1 MKATSEELAIFVA
14 VVESGSFS
22 RAAEQLGQAN
32 SAVSRAVKK
41 LEMKLGVSLLNRT
54 TRQLSLTEEG
64 ERYFRRVQQILQ
76 EMAAAETEI
85 MESRN
90 TPRGL
95 LRIDAATPVML
106 HFLMPLIKP
115 FRERYPEI
123 TLSLV
128 SSETFINL
136 IERKV
141 DVAIRA
147 GTLTDSSLRARPLF
161 TSYRKIIASPD
172 YIARFG
178 KPESVEELKQHLCLG
193 FSEPISLNTWPIACS
208 DGQLHEIECGISSNS
223 GETLKQLCLSGN
235 GIACLSDYM
244 IDKEI
249 ARGELVELL
258 ADAPTAAIAFSING
272 MVKFEMPISRVSPCF
287 FSFQQCLHKFFDRH
301 GITRRWPVDQRQ
313 IDIIGTQFFQ
323 ALFQAWD

>member
-1 MKATSEELAIFVA
+1 MKASSEELTIFVA

-22 RAAEQLGQAN
+22 RAAERLGQAN

-41 LEMKLGVSLLNRT
+41 LESKLGVNLLNRT

-64 ERYFRRVQQILQ
+64 ERYFRRVQGVLQ
-76 EMAAAETEI
+76 EMAAAETEV
-85 MESRN
+85 MEAKL
-90 TPRGL
+90 TPRGM

-106 HFLMPLIKP
+106 HFLMPMIKP

-141 DVAIRA
+141 DVAIRV
-147 GTLTDSSLRARPLF
+147 GKLTDSSLRARPLF
-161 TSYRKIIASPD
+161 SSYRKIIASPD
-172 YIARFG
+172 YLAHYG
-178 KPESVEELKQHLCLG
+178 KPGTVTDLEKHVCLG
-193 FSEPISLNTWPIACS
+193 FTEPVSLNTWPIAS
-208 DGQLHEIECGISSNS
+208 GDGQLYEAECGLTSNS

-244 IDKEI
+244 INKELKS
-249 ARGELVELL
+249 GELIEVL
-258 ADAPTAAIAFSING
+258 ADKRLP
-272 MVKFEMPISRVSPCF
+272 VEMPFSAVYYSDRAVS
-287 FSFQQCLHKFFDRH
+287 
-301 GITRRWPVDQRQ
+301 TRIRAF
-313 IDIIGTQFFQ
+313 IDFVSEQ
-323 ALFQAWD
+323 LLCSPLN

>member
-1 MKATSEELAIFVA
+1 MKATSEELTVFVA

-32 SAVSRAVKK
+32 SAISRSLKK

-64 ERYFRRVQQILQ
+64 ERYFRRVQSVLQ

-85 MESRN
+85 MESRS

-95 LRIDAATPVML
+95 LRIDAATPVVL

-115 FRERYPEI
+115 FRERYPEM

-161 TSYRKIIASPD
+161 TSYRKIIASPQ
-172 YIARFG
+172 YIAEHG
-178 KPESVEELKQHLCLG
+178 KPETVEELKQHLG
-193 FSEPISLNTWPIACS
+193 FTEPVSLNTWPVACH
-208 DGQLHEIECGISSNS
+208 DGQLHEITCGLSSNS
-223 GETLKQLCLSGN
+223 GETLKQLCLEGN

-249 ARGELVELL
+249 AAGQLVELM
-258 ADAPTAAIAFSING
+258 ADKRLP
-272 MVKFEMPISRVSPCF
+272 VEMPFSAVYYSDRAVS
-287 FSFQQCLHKFFDRH
+287 
-301 GITRRWPVDQRQ
+301 TRIRAF
-313 IDIIGTQFFQ
+313 IDFLSEHIKTAPGG
-323 ALFQAWD
+323 AV

>member
-1 MKATSEELAIFVA
+1 MKVTSDEIATFVA

-22 RAAEQLGQAN
+22 RAAEQLCLAN
-32 SAVSRAVKK
+32 SAISRTVKK
-41 LEMKLGVSLLNRT
+41 LEAKLGVSLLNRT

-64 ERYFRRVQQILQ
+64 ERYFRRVQVVLQ
-76 EMAAAETEI
+76 EMTAAENEI
-85 MESRN
+85 IETRHS
-90 TPRGL
+90 PRGL
-95 LRIDAATPVML
+95 LRIDAATPVLL
-106 HFLMPLIKP
+106 HYLLPLIKP
-115 FRERYPEI
+115 FRERYPDI

-147 GTLTDSSLRARPLF
+147 GILTDSSLRARPLM

-172 YIARFG
+172 YISRHG
-178 KPESVEELKQHLCLG
+178 KPKTVEELKQHVCLG
-193 FSEPISLNTWPIACS
+193 FTEPGSLNTWPIYCCDA
-208 DGQLHEIECGISSNS
+208 QLYEIVCGISSNS

-249 ARGELVELL
+249 ERGELVELL
-258 ADAPTAAIAFSING
+258 ADMRVP
-272 MVKFEMPISRVSPCF
+272 VEMPLNAVYYSDRAVSARIRAF
-287 FSFQQCLHKFFDRH
+287 IDFLSEH
-301 GITRRWPVDQRQ
+301 GH
-313 IDIIGTQFFQ
+313 
-323 ALFQAWD
+323 

>member
-1 MKATSEELAIFVA
+1 MKATSEELAIFVS

-64 ERYFRRVQQILQ
+64 ERYFRRVQSILQ
-76 EMAAAETEI
+76 EMAAAESEI
-85 MESRN
+85 METRN

-95 LRIDAATPVML
+95 LRIDAATPVVL

-115 FRERYPEI
+115 FRERYPEV

-128 SSETFINL
+128 SSETIINL

-161 TSYRKIIASPD
+161 NSYRKIIASPD
-172 YIARFG
+172 YISCYG
-178 KPESVEELKQHLCLG
+178 KPETIDDLKQHICLR
-193 FSEPISLNTWPIACS
+193 FTEPASLNTWPIACS
-208 DGQLHEIECGISSNS
+208 DGQLHE
-223 GETLKQLCLSGN
+223 
-235 GIACLSDYM
+235 
-244 IDKEI
+244 
-249 ARGELVELL
+249 
-258 ADAPTAAIAFSING
+258 
-272 MVKFEMPISRVSPCF
+272 VKYG
-287 FSFQQCLHKFFDRH
+287 L
-301 GITRRWPVDQRQ
+301 
-313 IDIIGTQFFQ
+313 
-323 ALFQAWD
+323 

>member
-1 MKATSEELAIFVA
+1 MRATSEEIAIFVA

-22 RAAEQLGQAN
+22 RAAEQLGLAN
-32 SAVSRAVKK
+32 SAVSRSVKK
-41 LEMKLGVSLLNRT
+41 LESKLGVSLLNRT

-64 ERYFRRVQQILQ
+64 ERYFRRVQAILQ
-76 EMAAAETEI
+76 EMAAAENEI
-85 MESRN
+85 METKR
-90 TPRGL
+90 TPHGL

-141 DVAIRA
+141 DIAIRA

-161 TSYRKIIASPD
+161 TSYRKIVASPD
-172 YIARFG
+172 YLARRG
-178 KPESVEELKQHLCLG
+178 TPQTIEDLKEHDCLG
-193 FSEPISLNTWPIACS
+193 FTEPASLNIWPVS
-208 DGQLHEIECGISSNS
+208 RGDGQLFEITSSLSSNS
-223 GETLKQLCLSGN
+223 GETIKQLCLSGN

-244 IDKEI
+244 IDGEI
-249 ARGELVELL
+249 ERGEFVELL
-258 ADAPTAAIAFSING
+258 PTHRLPI
-272 MVKFEMPISRVSPCF
+272 EMPFSAVYYSDRAVSARIRAF
-287 FSFQQCLHKFFDRH
+287 
-301 GITRRWPVDQRQ
+301 
-313 IDIIGTQFFQ
+313 IDF
-323 ALFQAWD
+323 LSERLS

>member
-22 RAAEQLGQAN
+22 RAAEQLRLAN
-32 SAVSRAVKK
+32 SAVSRSVKK

-76 EMAAAETEI
+76 EMAAAENEL
-85 MESRN
+85 METRH

-95 LRIDAATPVML
+95 LRIDAATPVVL

-115 FRERYPEI
+115 FRERYPEV

-147 GTLTDSSLRARPLF
+147 GNLTDSSLRARPLF
-161 TSYRKIIASPD
+161 SSYRKVVASPD
-172 YIARFG
+172 YLDRYG
-178 KPESVEELKQHLCLG
+178 VPQTVEDLDDHVCLG
-193 FSEPISLNTWPIACS
+193 FTEPVSLNTWPVARQ
-208 DGQLHEIECGISSNS
+208 DGQLHDIQVGLSSNS
-223 GETLKQLCLSGN
+223 GETIKQLCLTGN

-249 ARGELVELL
+249 GNGEVVELL
-258 ADAPTAAIAFSING
+258 AEHRLP
-272 MVKFEMPISRVSPCF
+272 VEMPFSAVYYSDRAVS
-287 FSFQQCLHKFFDRH
+287 
-301 GITRRWPVDQRQ
+301 TRIRAF
-313 IDIIGTQFFQ
+313 IDFLSEHVKQPREG
-323 ALFQAWD
+323 L

>member
-1 MKATSEELAIFVA
+1 MKASSDELIIFVA

-22 RAAEQLGQAN
+22 RAAEQLNLAN

-64 ERYFRRVQQILQ
+64 ERYFRRIQQVLQ
-76 EMAAAETEI
+76 EMAAAETEL
-85 MESRN
+85 MESRQ

-95 LRIDAATPVML
+95 LRIDAATPVIL
-106 HFLMPLIKP
+106 HLLMPMIKP
-115 FRERYPEI
+115 FRERYPDV

-161 TSYRKIIASPD
+161 TSYRKIVAAPD
-172 YIARFG
+172 YLERHGVPATICD
-178 KPESVEELKQHLCLG
+178 LKDHICLG
-193 FSEPISLNTWPIACS
+193 FTEPATLNTWPVACE
-208 DGQLHEIECGISSNS
+208 DGQLLETTPGMTSNS

-235 GIACLSDYM
+235 GIACLSDFM

-249 ARGELVELL
+249 EQGELVELL
-258 ADAPTAAIAFSING
+258 AEYRLP
-272 MVKFEMPISRVSPCF
+272 VEMPFSAVYYSDRAVS
-287 FSFQQCLHKFFDRH
+287 
-301 GITRRWPVDQRQ
+301 TRIRTF
-313 IDIIGTQFFQ
+313 IDFLSEWIKNSPNRG
-323 ALFQAWD
+323 

>member
-1 MKATSEELAIFVA
+1 MKASSDELIIFVA

-22 RAAEQLGQAN
+22 RAAEQLNLAN

-64 ERYFRRVQQILQ
+64 ERYFRRVQQVLQ
-76 EMAAAETEI
+76 EMAAAETEL
-85 MESRN
+85 MESRQ

-95 LRIDAATPVML
+95 LRIDAATPVIL
-106 HFLMPLIKP
+106 HLLMPMIKP
-115 FRERYPEI
+115 FRERYPEVA
-123 TLSLV
+123 LSLV

-161 TSYRKIIASPD
+161 TSYRKIVAAPD
-172 YIARFG
+172 YFERYGVPKNIC
-178 KPESVEELKQHLCLG
+178 ELNDHVCLG
-193 FSEPISLNTWPIACS
+193 FTEPVSLNTWPVACE
-208 DGQLHEIECGISSNS
+208 DGQLLEITPGMTSNS
-223 GETLKQLCLSGN
+223 GETLKQLCLTGN
-235 GIACLSDYM
+235 GIACLSDFM

-249 ARGELVELL
+249 EQGELVELL
-258 ADAPTAAIAFSING
+258 AEYRLP
-272 MVKFEMPISRVSPCF
+272 VEMPFSAVYYSDRAVS
-287 FSFQQCLHKFFDRH
+287 
-301 GITRRWPVDQRQ
+301 TRIRTF
-313 IDIIGTQFFQ
+313 IDFLSEWIKK
-323 ALFQAWD
+323 

>member
-1 MKATSEELAIFVA
+1 MKATTEELAIFVA

-22 RAAEQLGQAN
+22 RAAEQLTLAN

-76 EMAAAETEI
+76 DLVAAETEI
-85 MESRN
+85 IETKS

-95 LRIDAATPVML
+95 LRIDAATPVIL
-106 HFLMPLIKP
+106 HYLMPLIKP
-115 FRERYPEI
+115 FREHYPEI

-141 DVAIRA
+141 DVAIRV
-147 GTLTDSSLRARPLF
+147 GTLSDSSLRARPLF
-161 TSYRKIIASPD
+161 SSYRKMIA
-172 YIARFG
+172 A
-178 KPESVEELKQHLCLG
+178 PEYLEKYGAPRSVDDLANHVCLG
-193 FSEPISLNTWPIACS
+193 FTEPASLNIWPVAQS
-208 DGQLHEIECGISSNS
+208 DGQLYEVTAELTSNS
-223 GETLKQLCLSGN
+223 GETLKQLCLMGN

-244 IDKEI
+244 INKELEK
-249 ARGELVELL
+249 GELVEVL
-258 ADAPTAAIAFSING
+258 ADFRLPVSMPFNAVYYSDRAVSTRIRAF
-272 MVKFEMPISRVSPCF
+272 
-287 FSFQQCLHKFFDRH
+287 
-301 GITRRWPVDQRQ
+301 
-313 IDIIGTQFFQ
+313 IDFLSERIP
-323 ALFQAWD
+323 AHAVPKSL

>member
-1 MKATSEELAIFVA
+1 MKASSDELIIFVA
-14 VVESGSFS
+14 VVESRSFS
-22 RAAEQLGQAN
+22 RAAEQLNLAN

-64 ERYFRRVQQILQ
+64 ERYFRRVQQVLQ
-76 EMAAAETEI
+76 EMASAETEL
-85 MESRN
+85 MESRQ

-95 LRIDAATPVML
+95 LRIDAATPVIL
-106 HFLMPLIKP
+106 HLLLPMIKP
-115 FRERYPEI
+115 FRECYPDV

-161 TSYRKIIASPD
+161 ISYRKIVASPD
-172 YIARFG
+172 YLARHG
-178 KPESVEELKQHLCLG
+178 VPETICDLKEHICLG
-193 FSEPISLNTWPIACS
+193 FTEPVSLNTWPVACE
-208 DGQLHEIECGISSNS
+208 DGLLLEITPGMTSNS
-223 GETLKQLCLSGN
+223 GETLKQLCLTGN

-249 ARGELVELL
+249 KRGDVVELL
-258 ADAPTAAIAFSING
+258 AEYRLP
-272 MVKFEMPISRVSPCF
+272 VEMPFSAVYYSDRAVS
-287 FSFQQCLHKFFDRH
+287 
-301 GITRRWPVDQRQ
+301 TRIRTF
-313 IDIIGTQFFQ
+313 IDFLSEQ
-323 ALFQAWD
+323 LKK

>member
-1 MKATSEELAIFVA
+1 MKATSEELTIFVA

-32 SAVSRAVKK
+32 SAISRAVKK

-76 EMAAAETEI
+76 EMAAAENEL
-85 MESRN
+85 METRQ

-106 HFLMPLIKP
+106 HLLMPLVKP
-115 FRERYPEI
+115 FRERYPEM

-161 TSYRKIIASPD
+161 ASYRKIIASPD
-172 YIARFG
+172 YLAQNGIPQSA
-178 KPESVEELKQHLCLG
+178 EDLKDHLCLG
-193 FSEPISLNTWPIACS
+193 FSETSSLNRWPVAQS
-208 DGQLHEIECGISSNS
+208 DGQLYDITAGISSNS
-223 GETLKQLCLSGN
+223 GETIKQLCLRGN

-244 IDKEI
+244 INQEI
-249 ARGELVELL
+249 AEGKFVELL
-258 ADAPTAAIAFSING
+258 ADKLLP
-272 MVKFEMPISRVSPCF
+272 VEMPFSAVYYSDRAVSTRIRAF
-287 FSFQQCLHKFFDRH
+287 IDFLSEHVQQ
-301 GITRRWPVDQRQ
+301 PPQR
-313 IDIIGTQFFQ
+313 
-323 ALFQAWD
+323 L

>member
-1 MKATSEELAIFVA
+1 MKATSEELTIFVA

-32 SAVSRAVKK
+32 SAISRSVKK

-64 ERYFRRVQQILQ
+64 ERYFRRVQSVLQ

-85 MESRN
+85 METRS

-95 LRIDAATPVML
+95 LRIDAATPVVL

-115 FRERYPEI
+115 FRERYPEM
-123 TLSLV
+123 TLSGLLRDV
-128 SSETFINL
+128 YQPH
-136 IERKV
+136 RAKV

-161 TSYRKIIASPD
+161 ASYRKIIASPE
-172 YIARFG
+172 YIAEHG
-178 KPESVEELKQHLCLG
+178 KPETVEELKQHLCLG
-193 FSEPISLNTWPIACS
+193 FTEPVSLNTWPVACH
-208 DGQLHEIECGISSNS
+208 DGQLHEITCGLSSNS
-223 GETLKQLCLSGN
+223 GETLKQLCLEGN

-249 ARGELVELL
+249 ARGELVELM
-258 ADAPTAAIAFSING
+258 ADKRLP
-272 MVKFEMPISRVSPCF
+272 VEMPFSAVYYSDRAVS
-287 FSFQQCLHKFFDRH
+287 
-301 GITRRWPVDQRQ
+301 TRIRAF
-313 IDIIGTQFFQ
+313 IDFLSEHIKTAPGG
-323 ALFQAWD
+323 AV

>member
-1 MKATSEELAIFVA
+1 MKATSDELITFVA

-32 SAVSRAVKK
+32 SVVSRSVKK

-64 ERYFRRVQQILQ
+64 ERYFRRVQTILQ
-76 EMAAAETEI
+76 EMAAAESEI
-85 MESRN
+85 IETHN

-95 LRIDAATPVML
+95 LRVDAATPVML
-106 HFLMPLIKP
+106 HFLLPLVRP

-141 DVAIRA
+141 DVAIR
-147 GTLTDSSLRARPLF
+147 GGILTDSSLRARPLF
-161 TSYRKIIASPD
+161 SSYRKIIASPD
-172 YIARFG
+172 YIARYG
-178 KPESVEELKQHLCLG
+178 KPETVEDLKQHLCLG
-193 FSEPISLNTWPIACS
+193 FSEPTSLNIWPVSCC
-208 DGQLHEIECGISSNS
+208 DGQLHEIECGLTSNS
-223 GETLKQLCLSGN
+223 GETLKQLCLTGN

-244 IDKEI
+244 IDKEV
-249 ARGELVELL
+249 ARGELVELMVDKRL
-258 ADAPTAAIAFSING
+258 PVAMPFNAVYYSDRAVSTRIRAFIDFLNERISTTSADGVNIN
-272 MVKFEMPISRVSPCF
+272 
-287 FSFQQCLHKFFDRH
+287 
-301 GITRRWPVDQRQ
+301 
-313 IDIIGTQFFQ
+313 
-323 ALFQAWD
+323 

>member
-1 MKATSEELAIFVA
+1 MKATSEELVIFVA

-22 RAAEQLGQAN
+22 RAAVQLRQAN
-32 SAVSRAVKK
+32 SAISRSVKK

-64 ERYFRRVQQILQ
+64 ERYFRRVQSILQ

-85 MESRN
+85 IETRS

-95 LRIDAATPVML
+95 LRIDAATPVVL
-106 HFLMPLIKP
+106 HFLLPLVKP
-115 FRERYPEI
+115 FRERYPEVS
-123 TLSLV
+123 LSLV

-161 TSYRKIIASPD
+161 TSYRKMIASPS
-172 YIARFG
+172 YLARYG
-178 KPESVEELKQHLCLG
+178 NPTNVDDLNQHICLG
-193 FSEPISLNTWPIACS
+193 FTEPVSLNTWPIAGS
-208 DGQLHEIECGISSNS
+208 DGQLHEIISGLSSNS

-244 IDKEI
+244 INKELERGDLIEILADK
-249 ARGELVELL
+249 RLPVELPFS
-258 ADAPTAAIAFSING
+258 AVYYSDRAVSTRIRAFIDFLSEH
-272 MVKFEMPISRVSPCF
+272 VKQLPQE
-287 FSFQQCLHKFFDRH
+287 
-301 GITRRWPVDQRQ
+301 
-313 IDIIGTQFFQ
+313 
-323 ALFQAWD
+323 